1 MNKFRALGLVCIF
14 CTILFSAQ
22 AQLMK
27 EPTVDS
33 EKRAVFVV
41 NAPDAKEVKLLNL
54 SDDMALGAKE
64 YNFEKKVDG
73 KWTLTTNPC
82 RPGLHYFGISVDGAK
97 VDYPN
102 SSHYFGWGKWTSMI
116 EVPDDQLDFYFPKDV
131 PHGEVRQHFY
141 YSKTTQT
148 TRKCL
153 VYTPPGYDHNA
164 KEKYPVLYL
173 QHGAGESE
181 LGWTMQGKV
190 NFIMDN
196 LLAEGKAK
204 PFIIVMDNG
213 YAPRPGIEAEHQYNP
228 GGNDNLFADLVTK
241 ELIPMIDANF
251 RTLSD
256 QKNRAIAGLSM
267 GGGQALRI
275 GFEHPELFG
284 TVATFSGGGGRGNF
298 DLTTAYNGIFK
309 DADKFNQSYK
319 LFFVGCGTLE
329 SMYPGM
335 KGMFESLKEHGIHT
349 AYSGPVGSHE
359 WQVWRVNFYDFA
371 QLVFK

>member
-1 MNKFRALGLVCIF
+1 MKNIKALIFACICCATMMN
-14 CTILFSAQ
+14 AQ

-27 EPTVDS
+27 EPSVDG
-33 EKRAVFVV
+33 EKRASFVV
-41 NAPDAKEVKLLNL
+41 TAPDAKEVKLLNL
-54 SDDMALGAKE
+54 SDDMALGAKA
-64 YNFEKKVDG
+64 YDFEKGGDG

-82 RPGLHYFGISVDGAK
+82 RPGLHYFAISVDGAK

-116 EVPDDQLDFYFPKDV
+116 EIPDDKLDFYLPKKV
-131 PHGEVRQHFY
+131 PHGEVHVHFY
-141 YSKTTQT
+141 DSKTTQA

-153 VYTPPGYDHNA
+153 VYTPPGYDQNLNV
-164 KEKYPVLYL
+164 KYPVLYL

-196 LLAEGKAK
+196 LIAAGKAK

-213 YAPRPGIEAEHQYNP
+213 YATRPGTEAEHQYNP
-228 GGNDNLFADLVTK
+228 GGPDNLFADLVTN
-241 ELIPMIDANF
+241 ELIPLIDASF

-267 GGGQALRI
+267 GGGQALQI
-275 GFEHPELFG
+275 GFDHPELFG
-284 TVATFSGGGGRGNF
+284 TVATFSGGGSRGNF
-298 DLTTAYNGIFK
+298 ELETAYNGLFK
-309 DADKFNQSYK
+309 DAVKFNQTYR

-329 SMYPGM
+329 PMYPGM
-335 KGMFESLKEHGIHT
+335 KGMVESLKTHGINT
-349 AYSGPVGSHE
+349 AFSGPVGSHE
-359 WQVWRVNFYDFA
+359 WQVWRVNMYDFA
-371 QLVFK
+371 QMVFK

>member
-1 MNKFRALGLVCIF
+1 MKAIILGCICWMSF
-14 CTILFSAQ
+14 LSAH

-33 EKRAVFVV
+33 NKRAVFEI
-41 NAPDAKEVKLLNL
+41 NAPEAKVVKLMNL
-54 SDDMALGAKE
+54 SDEMALGARE
-64 YNFEKKVDG
+64 YNFEKSSDG

-82 RPGLHYFGISVDGAK
+82 RPGMHYFEISIDGAK
-97 VDYPN
+97 VAYPN
-102 SSHYFGWGKWTSMI
+102 SGHYFGWGKWTSMI
-116 EVPDDQLDFYFPKDV
+116 EIPDDKLDFYLPKKV

-141 YSKTTQT
+141 DSKTTHT

-153 VYTPPGYDHNA
+153 IYTPPGYDKNA
-164 KEKYPVLYL
+164 KKKYPVLYL

-190 NFIMDN
+190 NFILDN
-196 LLAEGKAK
+196 LIAEGKAK
-204 PFIIVMDNG
+204 PFIVVMDNG
-213 YAPRPGIEAEHQYNP
+213 YAPRPGIEPEHQFNP
-228 GGNDNLFADLVTK
+228 EGNDNLFADLVTK
-241 ELIPMIDANF
+241 ELIPMIDANY

-256 QKNRAIAGLSM
+256 QKNRAMAGLSM

-275 GFEHPELFG
+275 GFDHPELFG

-298 DLTTAYNGIFK
+298 EIETAYNGIFK
-309 DADKFNQSYK
+309 DAAKFNKTYK

-335 KGMFESLKEHGIHT
+335 KGMVESLKEHGIQP
-349 AYSGPVGSHE
+349 AFSGPVGSHE
-359 WQVWRVNFYDFA
+359 WQVWRVNLYDFA
-371 QLVFK
+371 QLIFK